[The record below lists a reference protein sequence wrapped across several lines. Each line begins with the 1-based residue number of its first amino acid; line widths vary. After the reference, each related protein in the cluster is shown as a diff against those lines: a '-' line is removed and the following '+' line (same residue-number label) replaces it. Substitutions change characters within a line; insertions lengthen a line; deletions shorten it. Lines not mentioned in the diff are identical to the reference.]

1 MCWISPKIPPAS
13 QGWTL
18 TGKIALPRSRACTSS
33 AKHHLEAIQPGVS
46 SAITAWHW
54 RSF

>member
-1 MCWISPKIPPAS
+1 MSLKIPPAWQS
-13 QGWTL
+13 WIL
-18 TGKIALPRSRACTSS
+18 TGKMALPPARACASS
-33 AKHHLEAIQPGVS
+33 TKHHLEASQLGVS